1 MKQLGLALALAL
13 CAMGTASAQELS
25 ASIHPALPHVEM
37 VRAGQALNF
46 DVVVRNVGTQALT
59 LTAMRVSYADASGR
73 VLLTRNADTSGS
85 MPALTPL
92 GSLEIA
98 PGGERLFINPF
109 PVAPADL
116 AIARARA
123 HLTFSVGETE
133 QTQEVEAMAGV
144 SNAAPL
150 VLAMPL
156 RGRVLVWSA
165 HDEMAHHRRFDYALP
180 PLRAFGMVS
189 NAGRY
194 AYDLVIVDDQGR
206 MSTGDDTVSETY
218 LGFGMPVLAP
228 VSGTVVEVRSD
239 MPDNGEWN
247 PQTLPTDPNVL
258 FGNHIVIEAQPG
270 VFVVL
275 AHLKQGSPTVHEGE
289 RIREGQQ
296 LANIGHSGSSLFP
309 HLHVQVMDGR
319 DSHAEGLPSVFEN
332 YERLIGDRAVR
343 VRRGPLE
350 TGDIVRAR

>member
-1 MKQLGLALALAL
+1 
-13 CAMGTASAQELS
+13 
-25 ASIHPALPHVEM
+25 
-37 VRAGQALNF
+37 
-46 DVVVRNVGTQALT
+46 
-59 LTAMRVSYADASGR
+59 
-73 VLLTRNADTSGS
+73 
-85 MPALTPL
+85 
-92 GSLEIA
+92 
-98 PGGERLFINPF
+98 
-109 PVAPADL
+109 
-116 AIARARA
+116 
-123 HLTFSVGETE
+123 
-133 QTQEVEAMAGV
+133 MAGV